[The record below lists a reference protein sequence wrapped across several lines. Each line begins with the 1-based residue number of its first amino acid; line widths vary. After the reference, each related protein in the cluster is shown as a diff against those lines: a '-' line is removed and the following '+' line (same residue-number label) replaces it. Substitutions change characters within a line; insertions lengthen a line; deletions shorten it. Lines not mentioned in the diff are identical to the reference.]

1 MITNIIALYPGRF
14 QPFGK
19 HHAASFKWLE
29 SEFGGANCYIV
40 TTNVT
45 SLPKSPFSFKDKQ
58 DIISQYEL
66 NDRLVQVKNPYKSEE
81 ILSKLNPKDT
91 AVVFMVGQKDMNTD
105 PRFKIG
111 KKVSGGDSYFQNYKK
126 NKSNLKGF
134 NEHGYLIV
142 APHIS
147 IKIPGFGEMSGTT
160 LRKALGAKKPRSQKI
175 EQFKAVFG
183 WYNKKTANMIFDKLE
198 PVNESKIPTTLF
210 SKQWWGNSLE
220 LNESISIDELK
231 SKFKKFIVNI
241 KQESTETKEAFV
253 LLTKAAT
260 GKIVLSDAQKMQI
273 GEQMK
278 DVLKSIGLTT
288 LAIVPGGII
297 AALIIKLL
305 KAEKYVTPSSFIK
318 EVKLPINA
326 WKNFNLSGL
335 SNEDID
341 IIWNMYSLTY
351 KKAGMDFSAND
362 AKELQ
367 TKYKAVYL
375 EDVDGDSIAD
385 AFIIFKPTQFGNK
398 IALLGTNDKSSAK
411 KELIA
416 QLFKLLKTQGW
427 FIEASLKIE
436 DVLSANTNI
445 PVVTDET
452 IIQSLVGH
460 KGLEMME
467 DGYYKRKLSKV
478 DKSIVKRL
486 YGNPNFTSIKEVKK
500 DKNDPCW
507 SRYRQYGMKKKGNKK
522 VPNCVAEH
530 IEEGSM
536 STNQQKTHNKKI
548 NKLKSFLNSNIGR
561 EFEYDFDQFSKTVF
575 GVKIEENSILLK
587 EGGAGGHMHHVF
599 NIEWVKTGKDLIKAF
614 QMSINYLKK
623 GPAAVKIDGINAS
636 IRLITIDNKKQ
647 FVMDRGSNKP
657 LDVKG
662 ITKAELTDRF
672 GEGHGM
678 IVIGGKVLDIFN
690 ESIPDITDDL
700 KKLGLW
706 DNPNIMF
713 NIEYVSGSSNVLSYN
728 KNFLAIHGLLEIAQI
743 TPTKRATKEKSYNKA
758 AMQKLLNNLAA
769 SAGNY
774 GYEVLGSIP
783 TVLDGTPN
791 LTAELN
797 KKYTI
802 TFNVDTKEE
811 KSLSQWLTTA
821 KVPTENI
828 KTIDGKSIAALS
840 KEVLIKISD
849 GIPLSEYIADTKDY
863 QAAADGFVI
872 YMATMKLGDA
882 ILEKLN
888 SPLGPVSEHEGIVIR
903 DTAISN
909 KPFKITGSFIIKGM
923 QSSFRK

>member
-40 TTNVT
+40 TTNIT

-58 DIISQYEL
+58 DIVSQYEL

-91 AVVFMVGQKDMNTD
+91 AVVFMVGQKDMNTN

-111 KKVSGGDSYFQNYKK
+111 KKVSGGDSYFQDYKK

-183 WYNKKTANMIFDKLE
+183 WYNKKTADMIFDKLE

-436 DVLSANTNI
+436 DILSANTSI

-507 SRYRQYGMKKKGNKK
+507 SGYRQYGMKKKGNKK

-690 ESIPDITDDL
+690 ESIPDITNDL

-728 KNFLAIHGLLEIAQI
+728 KNFLAIHGLLEIAQT

-758 AMQKLLNNLAA
+758 AMQKLLNNLTA

-783 TVLDGTPN
+783 AVLDGTPN

-811 KSLSQWLTTA
+811 KSLSQWLATA

-903 DTAISN
+903 DTAISD